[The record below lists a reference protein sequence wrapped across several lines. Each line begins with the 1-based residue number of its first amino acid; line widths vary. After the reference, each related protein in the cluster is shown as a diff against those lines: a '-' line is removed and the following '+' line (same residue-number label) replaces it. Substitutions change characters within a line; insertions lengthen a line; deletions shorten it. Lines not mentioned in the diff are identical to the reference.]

1 MSVKESNVESEFFSN
16 PSKEQKEYLT
26 EAAKESNVS
35 NGDIVG
41 GESESSVSSSES
53 ILEPEKEEST
63 VTEPL
68 EEQKEKTISYT
79 DKNTGETYNYTMRE
93 WEDEW
98 NKNKVENQWQ
108 NWGRDK
114 EDQYDQYTGLD
125 FYGNDASK
133 AMSSVGVPK
142 DMYLTGIRQTDENGK
157 YKYQEKLDS
166 VNKARREYTQKNLS
180 KAVNGAKS
188 LYDKTIGKAI
198 DKVSAYINDISE
210 KARETS
216 DKRNEAYTNDAK
228 TLAESNLGMN
238 KPERKVTLEYDAAK
252 LPSSTTQ
259 SNNAYKPE
267 VKMKVDGIEKPI
279 TKTQVE
285 EIKKETN
292 KELENAISYYEKD
305 PSKVLDIFYSKSE
318 MAENTLEGLY
328 GLGLS
333 YYDKEKLLE
342 TKDGT
347 KIPTGTLTT
356 ELGHRVDIDIK
367 PKGDFSKDNLKSM
380 FGIGYGRQIGTATIH
395 NEDGSTVTY
404 TLHQDAKVNNNITV
418 VDENGNGVGDIYPNT
433 PDAFMSDLSYV
444 FDDIPGQA
452 IDYKSPTVSAG
463 LEMYDEYIASKK
475 DTIKALDNAEV
486 DMDSLSTAYD
496 MAIETSKPKVVV
508 SDEGG
513 DKEIIE
519 TKKGLEDT
527 LNQFKKPEDVKV
539 ATEWINNYT
548 PMIEK
553 AIENSKVDP
562 VGNAGELA
570 KVLEEARNALKPYA
584 NENFTNFN
592 TAVNDYVGSVA
603 GTYFINTQLYDRG
616 VTADSKRE
624 GLVDRIK
631 TAYESDKMSFGQKV
645 LYSLGFGNRKTETDE
660 GVMQLR
666 NIAEQS
672 LGRTSNLS
680 PNFKGAV
687 MSSLLAQK
695 VDNKSPF
702 NDMVKD
708 FLVFGTTQAA
718 NALSG
723 FNPAVVAVL
732 SLYAAD
738 KYLERYLEN
747 KTFEER
753 NADNQKR
760 LMSIKGGKDIPA
772 MPTTKNED
780 AYNNVLRGTGQ
791 DIKNMSLGVASVVA
805 GAVSLDAGLVAKG
818 VYDLMQ
824 INSLNQDVKN
834 FVGEEN
840 LQKMSSMAPTV
851 PTTDSEQETTSEE
864 KKKKKVSDLEEV
876 VTDGNKQD
884 SLDGLNLP
892 PISEDDM
899 NWLIKQPFMKDYKYE
914 GIS

>member
-1 MSVKESNVESEFFSN
+1 MAIETSVEHEFFSN
-16 PSKEQKEYLT
+16 PSEKQKEYLT
-26 EAAKESNVS
+26 EAAKESNVTNS
-35 NGDIVG
+35 EIVG
-41 GESESSVSSSES
+41 GESETSTSQS
-53 ILEPEKEEST
+53 ILEPERETK
-63 VTEPL
+63 TEVEPT
-68 EEQKEKTISYT
+68 EKQEEKTISYT
-79 DKNTGETYNYTMRE
+79 DKDTGEVHNYTQRE
-93 WEDEW
+93 WEDEFY
-98 NKNKVENQWQ
+98 KNKVENQWQ
-108 NWGRDK
+108 NWGRSK
-114 EDQYDQYTGLD
+114 EDMYDQYTGLD
-125 FYGNDASK
+125 YYGNDASK

-142 DMYLTGIRQTDENGK
+142 DMYLTGIRQTDEEGN
-157 YKYQEKLDS
+157 YKYQEKLDA
-166 VNKARREYTQKNLS
+166 VNKARKEYTQKNIEKIE
-180 KAVNGAKS
+180 KAVNGAKA

-198 DKVSAYINDISE
+198 DKVSAYKDDISE

-216 DKRNEAYTNDAK
+216 DARNKAYTEDAK
-228 TLAESNLGMN
+228 TLAKSNLGMN
-238 KPERKVTLEYDAAK
+238 KPERKATLEYDASK
-252 LPSSTTQ
+252 LPST
-259 SNNAYKPE
+259 SNSYKPE
-267 VKMKVDGIEKPI
+267 VKMKVEGIEKPI

-285 EIKKETN
+285 EIKKKVVQDIE
-292 KELENAISYYEKD
+292 KVKSSYEEN
-305 PSKVLDIFYSKSE
+305 PSK
-318 MAENTLEGLY
+318 TLRQFTDANSFE
-328 GLGLS
+328 
-333 YYDKEKLLE
+333 YYDESKLVK
-342 TKDGT
+342 TNNGKS
-347 KIPTGTLTT
+347 IPTGSITT
-356 ELGHRVDIDIK
+356 KAGYDVYLYVD
-367 PKGDFSKDNLKSM
+367 PKGDFSVDNLKSM
-380 FGIGYGRQIGTATIH
+380 FSIGHGKQIGTATIGL
-395 NEDGSTVTY
+395 EDGSTVTY
-404 TLHQDAKVNNNITV
+404 TLHNDPKVDGNIKV
-418 VDENGNGVGDIYPNT
+418 VDENGKQVGIPINANT
-433 PDAFMSDLSYV
+433 PQTFMAGLSSV
-444 FDDIPGQA
+444 FDKIPGQA
-452 IDYKSPTVSAG
+452 FDYTSPTVKSA
-463 LEMYDEYIASKK
+463 LEKYNESINVMENNK
-475 DTIKALDNAEV
+475 KALDNAQV

-496 MAIETSKPKVVV
+496 VAVENSMPEVVV
-508 SDEGG
+508 SDVGG

-519 TKKGLEDT
+519 TKKGLENT
-527 LNQFKKPEDVKV
+527 LNQFTKPEDVKV

-553 AIENSKVDP
+553 AIENAKVDP

-570 KVLEEARNALKPYA
+570 KVLEEAQNALKPYA

-592 TAVNDYVGSVA
+592 TAVNDYVASVA

-616 VTADSKRE
+616 VTADNKRE

-631 TAYESDKMSFGQKV
+631 TAYNSDQMSFGQKV

-695 VDNKSPF
+695 VDNKNPF

-723 FNPAVVAVL
+723 FNPAVVAVS

-747 KTFEER
+747 KTFDER

-760 LMSIKGGKDIPA
+760 IESIKGGKDIPA
-772 MPTTKNED
+772 MPTTKSED
-780 AYNNVLRGTGQ
+780 AYNDVLRGTGQ
-791 DIKNMSLGVASVVA
+791 DIKHMSLGVASVVA

-824 INSLNQDVKN
+824 IDSLNQDVKN

-840 LQKMSSMAPTV
+840 LQKMSNMAPIV
-851 PTTDSEQETTSEE
+851 PTTDEESETTSEE

-884 SLDGLNLP
+884 DLAGLNLP

>member
-1 MSVKESNVESEFFSN
+1 MAVEQSVESEYFSN
-16 PSKEQKEYLT
+16 PTKEQVDSLKSAIERNDDT
-26 EAAKESNVS
+26 VKNE
-35 NGDIVG
+35 DIVG
-41 GESESSVSSSES
+41 GGERETSTSES
-53 ILEPEKEEST
+53 ILEPEKEESI
-63 VTEPL
+63 VTEPKEK
-68 EEQKEKTISYT
+68 EEEKTISYT
-79 DKNTGETYNYTMRE
+79 DTNNGEVHNYTQRE

-108 NWGRDK
+108 NLGRDR
-114 EDQYDQYTGLD
+114 EDMYDQYTGLD
-125 FYGNDASK
+125 YYGKDASK
-133 AMSSVGVPK
+133 ETSSVGVPK
-142 DMYLTGIRQTDENGK
+142 NMYLTGLRQTDENGN
-157 YKYQEKLDS
+157 YKYQEKLNA
-166 VNKARREYTQKNLS
+166 VNKARGEYTQKNLS
-180 KAVNGAKS
+180 KAVNGAKA

-198 DKVSAYINDISE
+198 DKVSAYRNDISE

-216 DKRNEAYTNDAK
+216 DKRNETYTNDAK

-267 VKMKVDGIEKPI
+267 VKMKVEGIEKPI

-285 EIKKETN
+285 ELKKETN
-292 KELENAISYYEKD
+292 KKLEDAISYYEEN
-305 PSKVLDIFYSKSE
+305 PSKALGIFYNKTE
-318 MAENTLEGLY
+318 MAENNEERLI
-328 GLGLS
+328 GLS
-333 YYDKEKLLE
+333 YYDKEKTVKGDGIE
-342 TKDGT
+342 TPIGA
-347 KIPTGTLTT
+347 LTT
-356 ELGHRVDIDIK
+356 ALGHRVDVDIN
-367 PKGDFSKDNLKSM
+367 PKGNFSKDNLKSM
-380 FGIGYGRQIGTATIH
+380 FGIGYGRQVGTATIH
-395 NEDGSTVTY
+395 NEDGSTKTY
-404 TLHQDAKVNNNITV
+404 TLHQDAKVNDNITV
-418 VDENGNGVGDIYPNT
+418 VDENGKQVGSRQLNT
-433 PDAFMSDLSYV
+433 KTPRAFMYDLSSI

-452 IDYKSPTVSAG
+452 IDYESPTVKAG
-463 LEMYDEYIASKK
+463 LEKYNEYIAATKN
-475 DTIKALDNAEV
+475 DIKALDNAQV
-486 DMDSLSTAYD
+486 DMDSLSNAYD
-496 MAIETSKPKVVV
+496 MAVETSMPKVVV
-508 SDEGG
+508 NDEGG

-527 LNQFKKPEDVKV
+527 LNQFEKPEDVKV

-553 AIENSKVDP
+553 AIENAKVDP

-592 TAVNDYVGSVA
+592 KAVNDYVGSVA

-616 VTADSKRE
+616 VTADNAKE

-631 TAYESDKMSFGQKV
+631 TAYNSDKMSFGQKV

-695 VDNKSPF
+695 IDNKSPIK
-702 NDMVKD
+702 DIMKD
-708 FLVFGTTQAA
+708 FLAFTGTQAI

-723 FNPAVVAVL
+723 FNPAVVGIT
-732 SLYAAD
+732 SLYAAS
-738 KYLERYLEN
+738 KGFERVLEE
-747 KTFEER
+747 KTFKER

-760 LMSIKGGKDIPA
+760 LEAIKGGKDQSA
-772 MPTTKNED
+772 MATTKSED
-780 AYNNVLRGTGQ
+780 LYNNVLRGTGQ
-791 DIKNMSLGVASVVA
+791 DIKHVSLGVASLVA
-805 GAVSLDAGLVAKG
+805 GTATLDAGLVANG
-818 VYDLMQ
+818 VYELMK
-824 INSLNQDVKN
+824 INSLNQEVKD

-840 LQKMSSMAPTV
+840 LQKISSIV
-851 PTTDSEQETTSEE
+851 PITTPESEQEKSAEE
-864 KKKKKVSDLEEV
+864 KKKKKVEDLEEV

-884 SLDGLNLP
+884 SLDGINLP
-892 PISEDDM
+892 PISEQDM
-899 NWLIKQPFMKDYKYE
+899 NWLIKQPFMKEYKYE

>member
-1 MSVKESNVESEFFSN
+1 MAIETSVEHEFFSN

-26 EAAKESNVS
+26 EAVKESNVS
-35 NGDIVG
+35 NGEIVG
-41 GESESSVSSSES
+41 GESETSTSTPES
-53 ILEPEKEEST
+53 ILEKDTKTESQPTEEKE
-63 VTEPL
+63 
-68 EEQKEKTISYT
+68 EKTISYT
-79 DKNTGETYNYTMRE
+79 DKNTGEVYNYTQRE

-98 NKNKVENQWQ
+98 DKNKVENQWQ
-108 NWGRDK
+108 NRGRDR

-125 FYGNDASK
+125 YYGKDASK

-142 DMYLTGIRQTDENGK
+142 DMYLTGIRQTDEAGN
-157 YKYQEKLDS
+157 YKYQEKLDA
-166 VNKARREYTQKNLS
+166 VNKARKEYTQKNIEKIE
-180 KAVNGAKS
+180 KAVNGAKA

-198 DKVSAYINDISE
+198 DKVSAYRKDIGE

-216 DKRNEAYTNDAK
+216 DARNKAYTEDAK
-228 TLAESNLGMN
+228 TLAQSNLGMN
-238 KPERKVTLEYDAAK
+238 KPQRKVTLEYDAAK
-252 LPSSTTQ
+252 LPSS
-259 SNNAYKPE
+259 SNVYKPE
-267 VKMKVDGIEKPI
+267 VKMKVEGIEKPI

-285 EIKKETN
+285 EIKKNITKGMEKVKSN
-292 KELENAISYYEKD
+292 YEEN
-305 PSKVLDIFYSKSE
+305 PSK
-318 MAENTLEGLY
+318 TLSQFTEAN
-328 GLGLS
+328 S
-333 YYDKEKLLE
+333 FEYYDESKLVK
-342 TKDGT
+342 TNNGKT
-347 KIPTGTLTT
+347 IPTGSITT
-356 ELGHRVDIDIK
+356 KAGYDVYVYLD
-367 PKGDFSKDNLKSM
+367 PKGDFSVDNLKSM
-380 FGIGYGRQIGTATIH
+380 FGIGYGRQIGTATIGL
-395 NEDGSTVTY
+395 EDGSTVTY
-404 TLHQDAKVNNNITV
+404 TLHNDPKVNDNITV
-418 VDENGNGVGDIYPNT
+418 VDENGKQVGIQINANT
-433 PDAFMSDLSYV
+433 PQTFMKGISDV
-444 FDDIPGQA
+444 FDKIPGQA
-452 IDYKSPTVSAG
+452 VDYTSPTVKGA
-463 LEMYDEYIASKK
+463 LEKYTEYMNSMENN
-475 DTIKALDNAEV
+475 IKALDNAQV
-486 DMDSLSTAYD
+486 DMDFLSASYD
-496 MAIETSKPKVVV
+496 VAVENSMPNAVVTNEDV
-508 SDEGG
+508 GDKGVGG
-513 DKEIIE
+513 KEIIE
-519 TKKGLEDT
+519 TKKGLEST
-527 LNQFKKPEDVKV
+527 LNQFTKPEDKKV

-553 AIENSKVDP
+553 AIENAKVDP
-562 VGNAGELA
+562 VGKAGELA
-570 KVLEEARNALKPYA
+570 KVLEEAQNALKPYA

-592 TAVNDYVGSVA
+592 TAVNDYVGTVA

-616 VTADSKRE
+616 VTADNKRE

-631 TAYESDKMSFGQKV
+631 TAYNSDKMSFGQKV
-645 LYSLGFGNRKTETDE
+645 LYSLGFGNRKVETDE

-702 NDMVKD
+702 NDMVRD

-723 FNPAVVAVL
+723 FNPAVVAVS

-747 KTFEER
+747 KTYAER

-760 LMSIKGGKDIPA
+760 LESIKSGKDIPA
-772 MPTTKNED
+772 MPTTKSED

-824 INSLNQDVKN
+824 IDSLNQDVKN

-840 LQKMSSMAPTV
+840 LQKIGSMNIV

-884 SLDGLNLP
+884 DLSGINLP

>member
-1 MSVKESNVESEFFSN
+1 MAIETSVEHEFFSN

-26 EAAKESNVS
+26 EAAKESNVTNS
-35 NGDIVG
+35 EIVG
-41 GESESSVSSSES
+41 GESETSSSES
-53 ILEPEKEEST
+53 ILEPEKATNEDIIKGEEK
-63 VTEPL
+63 
-68 EEQKEKTISYT
+68 EEEKTISYVDT
-79 DKNTGETYNYTMRE
+79 EGEKFSFTPRE

-108 NWGRDK
+108 NLGREKKDM
-114 EDQYDQYTGLD
+114 YDRYSGLD
-125 FYGNDASK
+125 FYGKDASK
-133 AMSSVGVPK
+133 EMSSIGVEKTGYLKGLYAK
-142 DMYLTGIRQTDENGK
+142 DEAGK
-157 YKYQEKLDS
+157 YLYEDKLNARKEAREENS
-166 VNKARREYTQKNLS
+166 PLQKAIS
-180 KAVNGAKS
+180 KAVDGAVN

-198 DKVSAYINDISE
+198 DKVSAYRKDIGE

-216 DKRNEAYTNDAK
+216 DERNKAYTEDAK
-228 TLAESNLGMN
+228 TLAQSNLGMN
-238 KPERKVTLEYDAAK
+238 RPQKKATLEYDAAK
-252 LPSSTTQ
+252 LPSTS
-259 SNNAYKPE
+259 SSYKPE
-267 VKMKVDGIEKPI
+267 VKMKVEGIEKPI

-285 EIKKETN
+285 EIKKAVTKDME
-292 KELENAISYYEKD
+292 KVKSDYEEN
-305 PSKVLDIFYSKSE
+305 PSK
-318 MAENTLEGLY
+318 TLSQFTEAN
-328 GLGLS
+328 S
-333 YYDKEKLLE
+333 FEYYDESKLVK
-342 TKDGT
+342 TNNGKS
-347 KIPTGTLTT
+347 IPTGSITT
-356 ELGHRVDIDIK
+356 KAGYDVYVYVD
-367 PKGDFSKDNLKSM
+367 PKGDFSVDNLKSM
-380 FGIGYGRQIGTATIH
+380 FGIGYGRQIGTATIGL
-395 NEDGSTVTY
+395 EDGSTVTY
-404 TLHQDAKVNNNITV
+404 TLHSDSKVNDNITV
-418 VDENGNGVGDIYPNT
+418 VDQSGKQVGIQINANT
-433 PDAFMSDLSYV
+433 PQTFMKGISDV
-444 FDDIPGQA
+444 FDKIPGQA
-452 IDYKSPTVSAG
+452 FDYTSPTVKGA
-463 LEMYDEYIASKK
+463 LEKYTEYMNSMENN
-475 DTIKALDNAEV
+475 IKALDNAQV
-486 DMDSLSTAYD
+486 DMESLSNAYD
-496 MAIETSKPKVVV
+496 LAVETSMPTAVV

-519 TKKGLEDT
+519 TKKGLENT
-527 LNQFKKPEDVKV
+527 LNQFTKSEDKKV

-553 AIENSKVDP
+553 AIEDAKVDP
-562 VGNAGELA
+562 VGNAGKLA
-570 KVLEEARNALKPYA
+570 KVLEEAQAALKPYD

-592 TAVNDYVGSVA
+592 TAVNDYVGTVA

-616 VTADSKRE
+616 VTADNKRE

-645 LYSLGFGNRKTETDE
+645 LYSLGFGNRKTETDA

-723 FNPAVVAVL
+723 FNPAVVAVS

-760 LMSIKGGKDIPA
+760 LESIKGGKDIPA
-772 MPTTKNED
+772 MPTTKSED
-780 AYNNVLRGTGQ
+780 AYNDVLRGTGQ

-824 INSLNQDVKN
+824 IYSLNQDVKN

-840 LQKMSSMAPTV
+840 LQKISSMAPIV
-851 PTTDSEQETTSEE
+851 PTTDEESETTSEE
-864 KKKKKVSDLEEV
+864 NKKKRVDELEEV
-876 VTDGNKQD
+876 VTDGNKQEE
-884 SLDGLNLP
+884 LDGMNLP
-892 PISEDDM
+892 PLSDEYLK
-899 NWLIKQPFMKDYKYE
+899 WLIKQPYMDNYNYE
-914 GIS
+914 SLSR

>member
-1 MSVKESNVESEFFSN
+1 MAVEQSVESEYFSN
-16 PSKEQKEYLT
+16 PTKEQVDSLKSAIERNDDT
-26 EAAKESNVS
+26 VKNE
-35 NGDIVG
+35 DIVDD
-41 GESESSVSSSES
+41 GERETSTSESV
-53 ILEPEKEEST
+53 LEPEKEESII
-63 VTEPL
+63 TEPKEN
-68 EEQKEKTISYT
+68 EEEKTISWT
-79 DKNTGETYNYTMRE
+79 DTENGEVHNYTQRE

-108 NWGRDK
+108 NLGRDK
-114 EDQYDQYTGLD
+114 NDMYDQYSGLD
-125 FYGNDASK
+125 YYGKDASK
-133 AMSSVGVPK
+133 ETSSIGVPK
-142 DMYLTGIRQTDENGK
+142 NSYLQGLYAKDENGN
-157 YKYQEKLDS
+157 YKYQEKLDA
-166 VNKARREYTQKNLS
+166 VNKARGEYTQKNLS
-180 KAVNGAKS
+180 KAVDGAKA

-198 DKVSAYINDISE
+198 DKVSAYKNDISE

-267 VKMKVDGIEKPI
+267 VKMKVEGIEKPI

-285 EIKKETN
+285 ELKKETN
-292 KELENAISYYEKD
+292 KRLEDAISYYEEN
-305 PSKVLDIFYSKSE
+305 PSKVLGIFYNKSE
-318 MAENTLEGLY
+318 MAKNNEERLI
-328 GLGLS
+328 GLS
-333 YYDKEKLLE
+333 YYDKEKTVKGDNIE
-342 TKDGT
+342 T
-347 KIPTGTLTT
+347 PTGALTT
-356 ELGHRVDIDIK
+356 AAGHRVDVDIN
-367 PKGDFSKDNLKSM
+367 PKGNFSKDNLKSM
-380 FGIGYGRQIGTATIH
+380 FGIGYGRQVGTATIH
-395 NEDGSTVTY
+395 NEDGSTKTY
-404 TLHQDAKVNNNITV
+404 SLHQDAKVSNNITV
-418 VDENGNGVGDIYPNT
+418 VDENGKQVGSRQIITNT
-433 PDAFMSDLSYV
+433 PRSFMNDLSSI
-444 FDDIPGQA
+444 FDKIPGQA
-452 IDYKSPTVSAG
+452 IDYESPTVSAG
-463 LEMYDEYIASKK
+463 LKKYDEYIAYTK
-475 DTIKALDNAEV
+475 DEIKALDNAQV
-486 DMDSLSTAYD
+486 DMDSLSNAYD
-496 MAIETSKPKVVV
+496 MAVETSKPNVIV

-527 LNQFKKPEDVKV
+527 LNQFERPEDVKI

-553 AIENSKVDP
+553 AIENAKVDP

-616 VTADSKRE
+616 VTADNAKE
-624 GLVDRIK
+624 GLIDRIK
-631 TAYESDKMSFGQKV
+631 TAYNSDKMSFGQKV

-687 MSSLLAQK
+687 MSSLLAQS
-695 VDNKSPF
+695 VDNKSPIK
-702 NDMVKD
+702 DIMKD
-708 FLVFGTTQAA
+708 FLAFTGTQAI

-723 FNPAVVAVL
+723 FNPAVVGIT
-732 SLYAAD
+732 SLYAVS
-738 KYLERYLEN
+738 KGFERVLGE
-747 KTFEER
+747 KTFKER

-760 LMSIKGGKDIPA
+760 LEAIKDGKDQSA
-772 MPTTKNED
+772 MATTKSED
-780 AYNNVLRGTGQ
+780 LYNTVLRGTGQ
-791 DIKNMSLGVASVVA
+791 DIKHVSLGVASLVA
-805 GAVSLDAGLVAKG
+805 GSASLNAGLVANG
-818 VYDLMQ
+818 VYELMK
-824 INSLNQDVKN
+824 INSLNQEVKD

-840 LQKMSSMAPTV
+840 LQKISSIV
-851 PTTDSEQETTSEE
+851 PITTPESEQEKSAEE
-864 KKKKKVSDLEEV
+864 KKKKKVEDLEEV

-884 SLDGLNLP
+884 SLDGINLP

-899 NWLIKQPFMKDYKYE
+899 NWLIEQPWMKEYKYE

>member
-1 MSVKESNVESEFFSN
+1 MAIETSVEQEFFSN

-35 NGDIVG
+35 NSDIVG
-41 GESESSVSSSES
+41 GESETSSSES

-63 VTEPL
+63 VTEPT
-68 EEQKEKTISYT
+68 EEKDEKTISYA
-79 DKNTGETYNYTMRE
+79 DKNTGEVYNYTQRE

-98 NKNKVENQWQ
+98 DKNKVENQWQ
-108 NWGRDK
+108 NRGRDR
-114 EDQYDQYTGLD
+114 EDMYDQYTGLD
-125 FYGNDASK
+125 YYGNDASK

-142 DMYLTGIRQTDENGK
+142 DMYLTGIRQTDEAGN
-157 YKYQEKLDS
+157 YKYQEKLDA
-166 VNKARREYTQKNLS
+166 VNKARKEYTQKNLD
-180 KAVNGAKS
+180 KAVNGAKA

-198 DKVSAYINDISE
+198 DKVSAYRKDIGE

-216 DKRNEAYTNDAK
+216 DERNKAYTEDAK
-228 TLAESNLGMN
+228 TLAQSNLGMN
-238 KPERKVTLEYDAAK
+238 RPQKKVALEYDAAK
-252 LPSSTTQ
+252 LPST
-259 SNNAYKPE
+259 SNSYKPE
-267 VKMKVDGIEKPI
+267 VKMKVEGIEKPI

-285 EIKKETN
+285 EIKKAVTKDME
-292 KELENAISYYEKD
+292 KIKSSYEEN
-305 PSKVLDIFYSKSE
+305 PSK
-318 MAENTLEGLY
+318 TLSQFTEAN
-328 GLGLS
+328 S
-333 YYDKEKLLE
+333 FEYYDESKLVK
-342 TKDGT
+342 TNNGKS
-347 KIPTGTLTT
+347 IPTGSITT
-356 ELGHRVDIDIK
+356 KAGYDVYVFVN
-367 PKGDFSKDNLKSM
+367 PKGDFSVDNLKSM
-380 FGIGYGRQIGTATIH
+380 FGIGYGRQIGTATIGL
-395 NEDGSTVTY
+395 EDGSTVTY
-404 TLHQDAKVNNNITV
+404 TLHADSKVNDNITV
-418 VDENGNGVGDIYPNT
+418 VDQSGKQVGIQINANT
-433 PDAFMSDLSYV
+433 PQTFMKGISDV
-444 FDDIPGQA
+444 FDKIPGQA
-452 IDYKSPTVSAG
+452 VDYTSPTVKGA
-463 LEMYDEYIASKK
+463 LEKYTEYINSMENK
-475 DTIKALDNAEV
+475 IKALDNAQV
-486 DMDSLSTAYD
+486 DMDSLSNAYD
-496 MAIETSKPKVVV
+496 VAVENSIPTAVVT
-508 SDEGG
+508 DEGG

-527 LNQFKKPEDVKV
+527 LNQFTKPEDKKV

-553 AIENSKVDP
+553 AIENAKVDP

-570 KVLEEARNALKPYA
+570 KVLEEAQAALKPYA

-592 TAVNDYVGSVA
+592 TAVNDYVGTVA

-616 VTADSKRE
+616 VTADNKRE

-631 TAYESDKMSFGQKV
+631 TAYNSDKMSFGQKV
-645 LYSLGFGNRKTETDE
+645 LYSLGFGNRKVETDE

-695 VDNKSPF
+695 VDNKNPF
-702 NDMVKD
+702 NDMIRD

-723 FNPAVVAVL
+723 FNPAVVAVS

-760 LMSIKGGKDIPA
+760 LESIKGGKDVPA
-772 MPTTKNED
+772 MPTTKSED
-780 AYNNVLRGTGQ
+780 AYNDVLRGTGQ

-824 INSLNQDVKN
+824 IDSLNQDVKN

-840 LQKMSSMAPTV
+840 LQKISNMNNIVT
-851 PTTDSEQETTSEE
+851 TTDEESETTFEE
-864 KKKKKVSDLEEV
+864 KKKRKVDELEEV
-876 VTDGNKQD
+876 VKDGNKQEE
-884 SLDGLNLP
+884 LDGMNLP
-892 PISEDDM
+892 PLSDEYLK
-899 NWLIKQPFMKDYKYE
+899 WLIKQPYMDNYNYE
-914 GIS
+914 SLS

>member
-1 MSVKESNVESEFFSN
+1 MAIETSVEHEFFSN

-41 GESESSVSSSES
+41 GESESSVSSPES
-53 ILEPEKEEST
+53 ILEKDTKTESQ
-63 VTEPL
+63 PL
-68 EEQKEKTISYT
+68 EEQEEKTISYT
-79 DKNTGETYNYTMRE
+79 DKNTGETHNYTMRE

-142 DMYLTGIRQTDENGK
+142 DMYLTGIRQTDENGN

-166 VNKARREYTQKNLS
+166 VNKARREYTQNNLS
-180 KAVNGAKS
+180 KAVNGAKA

-198 DKVSAYINDISE
+198 DKVSAYRNDISE

-252 LPSSTTQ
+252 LPDT
-259 SNNAYKPE
+259 NGYKPE

-279 TKTQVE
+279 AKTQVE

-292 KELENAISYYEKD
+292 KELEDAISYYEKD
-305 PSKVLDIFYSKSE
+305 PSKVLDIFYSKTE
-318 MAENTLEGLY
+318 MAENNELGLI
-328 GLGLS
+328 GLS

-356 ELGHRVDIDIK
+356 ELGYRVDIDIK
-367 PKGDFSKDNLKSM
+367 PKSDFSKDNLLSM
-380 FGIGYGRQIGTATIH
+380 FSIGYGRQIGTATIH

-404 TLHQDAKVNNNITV
+404 TLHNDPKVNNNITV
-418 VDENGNGVGDIYPNT
+418 VDENGKQVGAQLYTNT
-433 PDAFMSDLSYV
+433 PRAFMSDLSNV
-444 FDDIPGQA
+444 FDNIPGQA
-452 IDYKSPTVSAG
+452 IDYESPTVSAG
-463 LEMYDEYIASKK
+463 LEMYDDYIAYLKNN
-475 DTIKALDNAEV
+475 IKALDNAQV
-486 DMDSLSTAYD
+486 DMDSLSNAYD
-496 MAIETSKPKVVV
+496 MAVETSMPKVVV

-527 LNQFKKPEDVKV
+527 LSQFEKPEDVKV

-616 VTADSKRE
+616 VTADNAKE
-624 GLVDRIK
+624 GLIDRIK
-631 TAYESDKMSFGQKV
+631 TAYNSDKMSFGQKV
-645 LYSLGFGNRKTETDE
+645 LYSLGFGNRKTETDK

-687 MSSLLAQK
+687 MSSLLAQS
-695 VDNKSPF
+695 VDNKSPIK
-702 NDMVKD
+702 DIMKD
-708 FLVFGTTQAA
+708 FLAFTGTQAI

-723 FNPAVVAVL
+723 FNPAVVGIT
-732 SLYAAD
+732 SLYAVS
-738 KYLERYLEN
+738 KGFERVLGE
-747 KTFEER
+747 KTFKER

-760 LMSIKGGKDIPA
+760 LEAIKGGKDQSA
-772 MPTTKNED
+772 MATTKSED
-780 AYNNVLRGTGQ
+780 LYNTVLRGTGQ
-791 DIKNMSLGVASVVA
+791 DIKHVSLGVASLVA
-805 GAVSLDAGLVAKG
+805 GSASLDAVLVANG
-818 VYDLMQ
+818 VYELMK
-824 INSLNQDVKN
+824 INSLNQDVKD

-840 LQKMSSMAPTV
+840 LQKISSIV
-851 PTTDSEQETTSEE
+851 PITTPESEQEKSAEE
-864 KKKKKVSDLEEV
+864 KKKKKVEDLEEV

-884 SLDGLNLP
+884 SLDGINLP

-899 NWLIKQPFMKDYKYE
+899 NWLIEQPWMKEYKYE

>member
-1 MSVKESNVESEFFSN
+1 MAIETSVEHEFFSN

-41 GESESSVSSSES
+41 GESESSVSSPES
-53 ILEPEKEEST
+53 ILEKDTKTESQ
-63 VTEPL
+63 PL
-68 EEQKEKTISYT
+68 EEQEEKTISYT
-79 DKNTGETYNYTMRE
+79 DKNTGETHNYTMRE

-133 AMSSVGVPK
+133 AISSVGVPK
-142 DMYLTGIRQTDENGK
+142 DMYLTGIRQTDENGN

-166 VNKARREYTQKNLS
+166 VNKARREYTQNNLS
-180 KAVNGAKS
+180 KAINGAKA

-198 DKVSAYINDISE
+198 DKVSAYKNDIGE
-210 KARETS
+210 KAREVS
-216 DKRNEAYTNDAK
+216 DKRNERYINDAK
-228 TLAESNLGMN
+228 TLAKSNLGTSQ
-238 KPERKVTLEYDAAK
+238 PERKVTLEYDAAK
-252 LPSSTTQ
+252 FPSSTTQ
-259 SNNAYKPE
+259 SSTTQSTNAYKPE
-267 VKMKVDGIEKPI
+267 VKMKVEGIEKPI

-285 EIKKETN
+285 EIKKSVN
-292 KELENAISYYEKD
+292 KDLEYAISYYEKN
-305 PSKVLDIFYSKSE
+305 PLNALDIFYNKSE
-318 MAENTLEGLY
+318 MAKNKELGLI
-328 GLGLS
+328 GLS

-356 ELGHRVDIDIK
+356 ELGHRVDIDIN
-367 PKGDFSKDNLKSM
+367 PKGDFSADNLKSM
-380 FGIGYGRQIGTATIH
+380 FSIGYGRQIGTATIH
-395 NEDGSTVTY
+395 KKDGSTVTY
-404 TLHQDAKVNNNITV
+404 TLHNDPKVNNNITV
-418 VDENGNGVGDIYPNT
+418 VDENGKQVGVQLNTNT
-433 PDAFMSDLSYV
+433 PRTFMSDLSNV

-452 IDYKSPTVSAG
+452 IDYESPTVSAG
-463 LEMYDEYIASKK
+463 LEMYDEYIANLKNN
-475 DTIKALDNAEV
+475 IKALDNAQV

-496 MAIETSKPKVVV
+496 MAIETSMPKVVV

-527 LNQFKKPEDVKV
+527 LSQFERPEDVKV

-570 KVLEEARNALKPYA
+570 KVLDEARNALKPYA

-616 VTADSKRE
+616 VTADNAKE

-645 LYSLGFGNRKTETDE
+645 LYSLGFGNRKVETDE

-695 VDNKSPF
+695 VDNKSPIS
-702 NDMVKD
+702 DMLKD
-708 FLVFGTTQAA
+708 FLAFGGIQAV

-723 FNPAVVAVL
+723 FNPAVVGVT
-732 SLYAAD
+732 SLYAVD
-738 KYLERYLEN
+738 KYFERYLEE
-747 KTFEER
+747 KTYAER
-753 NADNQKR
+753 NEDNQKR
-760 LMSIKGGKDIPA
+760 LESIKKGEDKKA
-772 MPTTKNED
+772 SPTTKSEKL
-780 AYNNVLRGTGQ
+780 YNDIFRGTGQ
-791 DIKNMSLGVASVVA
+791 DIKHVSLGVANLVV
-805 GAVSLDAGLVAKG
+805 GTVTTDPSLVAYG
-818 VYDLMQ
+818 VSELMKVD
-824 INSLNQDVKN
+824 SLNKDVKE
-834 FVGEEN
+834 FVGPEN
-840 LQKMSSMAPTV
+840 LQEMSNIAVAPT
-851 PTTDSEQETTSEE
+851 TSEESETTSEE
-864 KKKKKVSDLEEV
+864 KKKKKLEDLEEV

-899 NWLIKQPFMKDYKYE
+899 NWLIKQPFMENYE

>member
-1 MSVKESNVESEFFSN
+1 MAIETSVEHEFFSN

-35 NGDIVG
+35 NSDIVG
-41 GESESSVSSSES
+41 GESESNVSSSES

-63 VTEPL
+63 VTEPT
-68 EEQKEKTISYT
+68 EEKEEKTISYT
-79 DKNTGETYNYTMRE
+79 DKNTGEVHNYTMRE

-142 DMYLTGIRQTDENGK
+142 DMYLTGIRQTDENGN

-180 KAVNGAKS
+180 KAVNGAKA

-198 DKVSAYINDISE
+198 NKVSAYRNDISE

-285 EIKKETN
+285 ERKKKVTEDLDFV
-292 KELENAISYYEKD
+292 KSYYEKN
-305 PSKVLDIFYSKSE
+305 PAKALENLYSDANKDK
-318 MAENTLEGLY
+318 NTGLT
-328 GLGLS
+328 
-333 YYDKEKLLE
+333 YYDEEKLLE
-342 TKDGT
+342 LKDGT

-395 NEDGSTVTY
+395 NEDGSTITF
-404 TLHQDAKVNNNITV
+404 TLHNDPKVSDNITV
-418 VDENGNGVGDIYPNT
+418 VDKNGNALGDIYPNT

-444 FDDIPGQA
+444 FDEIPFQA
-452 IDYKSPTVSAG
+452 INEASPTVKAAIDVYN
-463 LEMYDEYIASKK
+463 EIVKSKEEQ
-475 DTIKALDNAEV
+475 IKALDNAQV

-496 MAIETSKPKVVV
+496 MAVETSKPKVVV

-539 ATEWINNYT
+539 ATDWINNYT

-553 AIENSKVDP
+553 AIEDAKVDP

-616 VTADSKRE
+616 VTADNAKE

-645 LYSLGFGNRKTETDE
+645 LYSLGFGSRKTETDE

-702 NDMVKD
+702 NDMMKD

-723 FNPAVVAVL
+723 FNPAVVAVS

-760 LMSIKGGKDIPA
+760 LESIKGGKDVSA

-824 INSLNQDVKN
+824 IDSLNQDVKN

-840 LQKMSSMAPTV
+840 LQKIGSMAPTV

>member
-1 MSVKESNVESEFFSN
+1 MAIETSVEHEFFSN

-26 EAAKESNVS
+26 EASKESNVS

-41 GESESSVSSSES
+41 GESESSVSSPES
-53 ILEPEKEEST
+53 ILEKDTKTESQ
-63 VTEPL
+63 PL
-68 EEQKEKTISYT
+68 EEQEEKTISYT
-79 DKNTGETYNYTMRE
+79 DKNTGETHNYTMRE

-125 FYGNDASK
+125 FYGYDASK

-142 DMYLTGIRQTDENGK
+142 DMYLTGIRQTDENGN

-180 KAVNGAKS
+180 KAVNGAKA

-198 DKVSAYINDISE
+198 DKVSAYRNDISE

-252 LPSSTTQ
+252 LPSTS
-259 SNNAYKPE
+259 SSYKPE

-279 TKTQVE
+279 AKTQVE

-305 PSKVLDIFYSKSE
+305 PSKVLDIFYSKTE
-318 MAENTLEGLY
+318 MAENNELGLI
-328 GLGLS
+328 GLS

-342 TKDGT
+342 TKDGIKT
-347 KIPTGTLTT
+347 PTGTLTT

-367 PKGDFSKDNLKSM
+367 PKSDFSKDNLLSM
-380 FGIGYGRQIGTATIH
+380 FSIGYGRQIGTATIH

-404 TLHQDAKVNNNITV
+404 TLHNDPKVNNNITV
-418 VDENGNGVGDIYPNT
+418 VDENGKQVGAQLSTVT
-433 PDAFMSDLSYV
+433 PRAFMSDLSTV

-452 IDYKSPTVSAG
+452 IDYESPTVSAG
-463 LEMYDEYIASKK
+463 LEMYDDYIAYLKNN
-475 DTIKALDNAEV
+475 IKALDNAQV

-496 MAIETSKPKVVV
+496 MAVETSMPKIVV

-527 LNQFKKPEDVKV
+527 LSQFEKPEDVKV

-616 VTADSKRE
+616 VTADNKRE

-645 LYSLGFGNRKTETDE
+645 LYSLGFGNRKVETDD

-702 NDMVKD
+702 NDMIKD

-723 FNPAVVAVL
+723 FNPAVVAVS

-760 LMSIKGGKDIPA
+760 LMSIKGGKDVSA
-772 MPTTKNED
+772 MPTTKSED
-780 AYNNVLRGTGQ
+780 AYNNVVMGTGQ

-824 INSLNQDVKN
+824 IDSLNQDVKN

-840 LQKMSSMAPTV
+840 LQKIGSMASIV

-884 SLDGLNLP
+884 SLDGMNLP

>member
-1 MSVKESNVESEFFSN
+1 MAVEQSVESEYFSN
-16 PSKEQKEYLT
+16 PTKEQVDSLKS
-26 EAAKESNVS
+26 AIESNGDTVK
-35 NGDIVG
+35 NEDIVG
-41 GESESSVSSSES
+41 GGERETSTSES
-53 ILEPEKEEST
+53 ILEPEKEESI
-63 VTEPL
+63 VTEPKEK
-68 EEQKEKTISYT
+68 EEEKTISWT
-79 DKNTGETYNYTMRE
+79 DTNNGEVHNYTQRE

-108 NWGRDK
+108 NLGRDR
-114 EDQYDQYTGLD
+114 EDMYDQYSGLD
-125 FYGNDASK
+125 FYGKDASK
-133 AMSSVGVPK
+133 ETSSVGVPK
-142 DMYLTGIRQTDENGK
+142 SMYLTGVRQTDENGN
-157 YKYQEKLDS
+157 YKYQEKLDA
-166 VNKARREYTQKNLS
+166 VNKARGEYTQKNLS
-180 KAVNGAKS
+180 KAVNGAKA

-198 DKVSAYINDISE
+198 DKVSAYRNDISE

-216 DKRNEAYTNDAK
+216 DKRNESYTNDAK

-238 KPERKVTLEYDAAK
+238 KPERKVSLEYDAAK

-267 VKMKVDGIEKPI
+267 VKMKVEGIEKPI

-285 EIKKETN
+285 ELKKETN
-292 KELENAISYYEKD
+292 EKLERTISYYEED
-305 PSKVLDIFYSKSE
+305 PSKVLGIFYNKSE
-318 MAENTLEGLY
+318 MAENKEKGLI
-328 GLGLS
+328 GLS
-333 YYDKEKLLE
+333 YYDKEKVVKGNNIE
-342 TKDGT
+342 TPIGA
-347 KIPTGTLTT
+347 LTT
-356 ELGHRVDIDIK
+356 AAGHRIDVDIN
-367 PKGDFSKDNLKSM
+367 PKGNFSKDNLKSM
-380 FGIGYGRQIGTATIH
+380 FGIGYGRQVGTATIH
-395 NEDGSTVTY
+395 NEDGSTKTY
-404 TLHQDAKVNNNITV
+404 SLHQDAKVSDNITV
-418 VDENGNGVGDIYPNT
+418 VDENGKQVGSRQIITKT
-433 PDAFMSDLSYV
+433 PITFMHDLSSV
-444 FDDIPGQA
+444 FDNIPGQA
-452 IDYKSPTVSAG
+452 IDYESPTVSAG
-463 LEMYDEYIASKK
+463 LKMYDEYIAATKN
-475 DTIKALDNAEV
+475 DIKALDNAQV

-496 MAIETSKPKVVV
+496 MAVETSMPKVVV
-508 SDEGG
+508 NDEGG

-527 LNQFKKPEDVKV
+527 LIQFTKPEDVKV

-553 AIENSKVDP
+553 AIENAKVDP

-570 KVLEEARNALKPYA
+570 KVLEEAKNALKPYA

-616 VTADSKRE
+616 VTADNAKE

-631 TAYESDKMSFGQKV
+631 TAYNSNKMSFGQKV

-687 MSSLLAQK
+687 MSSLLAQS
-695 VDNKSPF
+695 VDNKSPVK
-702 NDMVKD
+702 DMMKD
-708 FLVFGTTQAA
+708 FLAFTGTQAI

-723 FNPAVVAVL
+723 FNPAVVGIT
-732 SLYAAD
+732 SLYAVS
-738 KYLERYLEN
+738 KGFERVLEE
-747 KTFEER
+747 KTFKER

-760 LMSIKGGKDIPA
+760 LEAIKGGKDVSA
-772 MPTTKNED
+772 MATTKSED
-780 AYNNVLRGTGQ
+780 LYNNVLRGTGQ
-791 DIKNMSLGVASVVA
+791 DIKHVSLGVASLVA
-805 GAVSLDAGLVAKG
+805 GTATLDAGLVANG
-818 VYDLMQ
+818 VYELMK
-824 INSLNQDVKN
+824 INSLNQEVKD

-840 LQKMSSMAPTV
+840 LQKISSMV
-851 PTTDSEQETTSEE
+851 PITTPESEQEKSAEE
-864 KKKKKVSDLEEV
+864 KKKKKVEDLEEV

-884 SLDGLNLP
+884 SLDGINLP

-899 NWLIKQPFMKDYKYE
+899 KWLTEQPWMKEYNYE

>member
-1 MSVKESNVESEFFSN
+1 MAIETSVEHEFFSN

-26 EAAKESNVS
+26 EAAKESNVINS
-35 NGDIVG
+35 EIVG
-41 GESESSVSSSES
+41 GESETSSSES
-53 ILEPEKEEST
+53 ILEPEKETSN
-63 VTEPL
+63 VTEPT
-68 EEQKEKTISYT
+68 EKQDEKTISWT
-79 DKNTGETYNYTMRE
+79 DKNTGEVYNYTQRE

-108 NWGRDK
+108 NRGREKD
-114 EDQYDQYTGLD
+114 DMYDQYTGLD
-125 FYGNDASK
+125 YYGNDASK

-142 DMYLTGIRQTDENGK
+142 DMYLTGIRQTDENGN
-157 YKYQEKLDS
+157 YKYQEKLDA
-166 VNKARREYTQKNLS
+166 VNKARKEQQRKNIDKVK
-180 KAVNGAKS
+180 KAVNGAKA

-198 DKVSAYINDISE
+198 DKVSAYRKDIGE

-216 DKRNEAYTNDAK
+216 DERNKAYTEDAK
-228 TLAESNLGMN
+228 TLAQSNLGMN
-238 KPERKVTLEYDAAK
+238 RPQKKATLEYDAAK
-252 LPSSTTQ
+252 LPSS
-259 SNNAYKPE
+259 SYKPE
-267 VKMKVDGIEKPI
+267 VKMKVEGIEKPI

-285 EIKKETN
+285 EIKKNVTKDME
-292 KELENAISYYEKD
+292 KVKSDYEEN
-305 PSKVLDIFYSKSE
+305 PSK
-318 MAENTLEGLY
+318 TLSQFTEAN
-328 GLGLS
+328 S
-333 YYDKEKLLE
+333 FEYYDESKLVK
-342 TKDGT
+342 TNNGKS
-347 KIPTGTLTT
+347 IPTGSITT
-356 ELGHRVDIDIK
+356 KAGYDVYVYVD
-367 PKGDFSKDNLKSM
+367 PKGDFSVDNLKSM
-380 FGIGYGRQIGTATIH
+380 FGIGYGRQIGTATIGL
-395 NEDGSTVTY
+395 EDGSTVTY
-404 TLHQDAKVNNNITV
+404 TLHADSKVNDNITV
-418 VDENGNGVGDIYPNT
+418 VDQSGKQVGIQINANT
-433 PDAFMSDLSYV
+433 PQTFMKGISDV
-444 FDDIPGQA
+444 FDKIPGQA
-452 IDYKSPTVSAG
+452 VDYTSPTVKSA
-463 LEMYDEYIASKK
+463 LEKYTEYMNSMENN
-475 DTIKALDNAEV
+475 IKALDNAQV
-486 DMDSLSTAYD
+486 DMDSLSNAYD
-496 MAIETSKPKVVV
+496 VAVENSMPTAVVTN
-508 SDEGG
+508 EGG

-527 LNQFKKPEDVKV
+527 LNQFTRPEDKKV

-553 AIENSKVDP
+553 AIEDAKVDP

-570 KVLEEARNALKPYA
+570 KVLEEAQNALKPYA

-592 TAVNDYVGSVA
+592 TAVNDYVGTVA

-616 VTADSKRE
+616 VTADNKRE

-631 TAYESDKMSFGQKV
+631 TAYNSDKMSFGQKV
-645 LYSLGFGNRKTETDE
+645 LYSLGFGNRKVETDE

-723 FNPAVVAVL
+723 FNPAVVAVS

-760 LMSIKGGKDIPA
+760 IESIKGGKDIPA
-772 MPTTKNED
+772 MPTTKSED
-780 AYNNVLRGTGQ
+780 AYNDVLRGTGQ

-824 INSLNQDVKN
+824 IDSLNQEVKN

-840 LQKMSSMAPTV
+840 LQKMSNMAPIV
-851 PTTDSEQETTSEE
+851 PTTDEESETTSEE
-864 KKKKKVSDLEEV
+864 NKKKRVDELEEV

-884 SLDGLNLP
+884 GLDGMNLP
-892 PISEDDM
+892 PLSDEYLK
-899 NWLIKQPFMKDYKYE
+899 WLIKQPYMDNYNYE
-914 GIS
+914 SLSR

>member
-41 GESESSVSSSES
+41 GESESSVSSPES
-53 ILEPEKEEST
+53 ILEKDTKTESQ
-63 VTEPL
+63 PL
-68 EEQKEKTISYT
+68 EEQEEKTISYT
-79 DKNTGETYNYTMRE
+79 DKNTGETHNYTMRE

-133 AMSSVGVPK
+133 ALSSVGVPK
-142 DMYLTGIRQTDENGK
+142 DMYLTGIRQTDENGN

-180 KAVNGAKS
+180 KAVNGAKA

-198 DKVSAYINDISE
+198 DKVSAYRNDISE

-252 LPSSTTQ
+252 LPDT
-259 SNNAYKPE
+259 NGYKPE

-279 TKTQVE
+279 AKTQVE

-292 KELENAISYYEKD
+292 KELENTISYYEKD
-305 PSKVLDIFYSKSE
+305 PSKVLDIFYSKTE
-318 MAENTLEGLY
+318 MAEKNELGLI
-328 GLGLS
+328 GLS

-347 KIPTGTLTT
+347 KTPTGTLTT
-356 ELGHRVDIDIK
+356 ELGHRVDVDIK
-367 PKGDFSKDNLKSM
+367 PKGDFSKDNLLSM
-380 FGIGYGRQIGTATIH
+380 FSIGYGRQIGTATIH
-395 NEDGSTVTY
+395 KEDGSTVTY
-404 TLHQDAKVNNNITV
+404 TLHNDPKVDNNITV
-418 VDENGNGVGDIYPNT
+418 VDENGKQVGIQLNTNT
-433 PDAFMSDLSYV
+433 PSSFMSDLSAV
-444 FDDIPGQA
+444 FDNIPGQA
-452 IDYKSPTVSAG
+452 IDYESPTVSAG
-463 LEMYDEYIASKK
+463 LEMYDDYIAYLKNN
-475 DTIKALDNAEV
+475 IKALDNAQV

-496 MAIETSKPKVVV
+496 MAVETSMPKVVV

-527 LNQFKKPEDVKV
+527 LSQFERPEDVKV

-570 KVLEEARNALKPYA
+570 KILEEARNALKPYA

-616 VTADSKRE
+616 VTADNKRE

-645 LYSLGFGNRKTETDE
+645 LYSLGFGNRKVETDE

-687 MSSLLAQK
+687 MSSILAQK
-695 VDNKSPF
+695 IDNKSPF

-723 FNPAVVAVL
+723 FNPAVVAVS

-747 KTFEER
+747 KTFKER

-760 LMSIKGGKDIPA
+760 LMSIKGGKDVSA
-772 MPTTKNED
+772 MPTTKSED

-824 INSLNQDVKN
+824 IDSLNQDVKN

-840 LQKMSSMAPTV
+840 LQKISSMASIV

-884 SLDGLNLP
+884 SLDGINLP
-892 PISEDDM
+892 PISEEDM

>member
-1 MSVKESNVESEFFSN
+1 MAVEQSVESEYFSN
-16 PSKEQKEYLT
+16 PTKEQVDSLKSAIERNDDT
-26 EAAKESNVS
+26 VKNE
-35 NGDIVG
+35 DIVG
-41 GESESSVSSSES
+41 GGERETSTSES
-53 ILEPEKEEST
+53 ILEPEKEESII
-63 VTEPL
+63 TEPKEK
-68 EEQKEKTISYT
+68 EEEKTISWT
-79 DKNTGETYNYTMRE
+79 DTNNGEVHNYTQRE

-108 NWGRDK
+108 NLGRDK
-114 EDQYDQYTGLD
+114 EDMYDQYTGLD
-125 FYGNDASK
+125 YYGKDASK
-133 AMSSVGVPK
+133 ETSSIGVPK
-142 DMYLTGIRQTDENGK
+142 NMYLTGVRQTDENGN
-157 YKYQEKLDS
+157 YKYQEKLDA
-166 VNKARREYTQKNLS
+166 VNKARGEYTQKNLS
-180 KAVNGAKS
+180 KAVNGAKA

-198 DKVSAYINDISE
+198 DKVSAYRNDISE
-210 KARETS
+210 KARESS
-216 DKRNEAYTNDAK
+216 DKRNESYTNDAK

-238 KPERKVTLEYDAAK
+238 KPERKVALEYDAAK

-285 EIKKETN
+285 ELKKETN
-292 KELENAISYYEKD
+292 KDLEDMISYYEKD
-305 PSKVLDIFYSKSE
+305 PSKVLGIFYNR
-318 MAENTLEGLY
+318 MAENKESKKGLI
-328 GLGLS
+328 GLS
-333 YYDKEKLLE
+333 YYDKEKTVKGDNIE
-342 TKDGT
+342 T
-347 KIPTGTLTT
+347 PTGALTT
-356 ELGHRVDIDIK
+356 SSGHRVDIDIN
-367 PKGDFSKDNLKSM
+367 PKGNFSKDNLKSM
-380 FGIGYGRQIGTATIH
+380 FGIGYGRQVGTATIH
-395 NEDGSTVTY
+395 NEDGSTKTY
-404 TLHQDAKVNNNITV
+404 TLHQDPKINNSITV
-418 VDENGNGVGDIYPNT
+418 VDENGKQVGNRQITTKT
-433 PDAFMSDLSYV
+433 PETFMLDLSSI
-444 FDDIPGQA
+444 FDKIPGQA
-452 IDYKSPTVSAG
+452 IDYDSPTVSAG
-463 LEMYDEYIASKK
+463 LEMYNEYIASAK
-475 DTIKALDNAEV
+475 DYIKALDNAQV
-486 DMDSLSTAYD
+486 DMKSLSDAYD
-496 MAIETSKPKVVV
+496 MAVETSMPKVVV

-527 LNQFKKPEDVKV
+527 LNQFEKPEDVKV

-553 AIENSKVDP
+553 AIENAKVDP

-616 VTADSKRE
+616 VTADNAKE

-631 TAYESDKMSFGQKV
+631 TAYNSNKMSFGQKV

-687 MSSLLAQK
+687 MSSLLAQS
-695 VDNKSPF
+695 VDNKSPIK
-702 NDMVKD
+702 DIMKD
-708 FLVFGTTQAA
+708 FLAFTGLQAI
-718 NALSG
+718 NTLSG
-723 FNPAVVAVL
+723 FNPAVVGIT
-732 SLYAAD
+732 SLYAVS
-738 KYLERYLEN
+738 KGFERVLEE
-747 KTFEER
+747 KTFKER

-760 LMSIKGGKDIPA
+760 LEAIKGGKDQSA
-772 MPTTKNED
+772 MSTTKSED
-780 AYNNVLRGTGQ
+780 FYNKVLRGTGQ
-791 DIKNMSLGVASVVA
+791 DIKHVSLGVASVVA
-805 GAVSLDAGLVAKG
+805 GTASLDAVLVANG
-818 VYDLMQ
+818 VYELMK
-824 INSLNQDVKN
+824 INSLNQDVKE

-840 LQKMSSMAPTV
+840 LQKISSIV
-851 PTTDSEQETTSEE
+851 PITPESEQEKSAEE
-864 KKKKKVSDLEEV
+864 KKKKKVEDLEEV

-884 SLDGLNLP
+884 SLDGINLP

-899 NWLIKQPFMKDYKYE
+899 KWLIEQPWMKEYKYE